1 MEKEIDVMNSWCL
14 ARLVYQNNSHNYDFF
29 THLFENLFYLVFY
42 CFLAA
47 LNSFLGQDD
56 VRQASQ

>member
-1 MEKEIDVMNSWCL
+1 MEKEIDVMNSWCF

-42 CFLAA
+42 FFLAA
-47 LNSFLGQDD
+47 LNSFLG
-56 VRQASQ
+56 